1 MKAIIETGG
10 KQYYVSEGDVI
21 YVEKLDAEAGKKV
34 VFDKVLMANG
44 VSGNPYVKGATVEGE
59 VVKQGKGK
67 KLTIFTY
74 VPNKKSTRKK
84 QGHRQ
89 PYTKI
94 EIKKIKSGAFM
105 IKVKVEKDKIT
116 ITGHANY
123 ADYGSDIVCAAVSA
137 TVMTSIEGISIIDNE
152 VIDIKQEK
160 DKLDIIIN
168 KHVDSTDKLIE
179 NMLNCLN
186 EIANQYPKNVKII
199 NREE

>member
-1 MKAIIETGG
+1 
-10 KQYYVSEGDVI
+10 
-21 YVEKLDAEAGKKV
+21 
-34 VFDKVLMANG
+34 
-44 VSGNPYVKGATVEGE
+44 
-59 VVKQGKGK
+59 
-67 KLTIFTY
+67 
-74 VPNKKSTRKK
+74 
-84 QGHRQ
+84 
-89 PYTKI
+89 
-94 EIKKIKSGAFM
+94 M

-123 ADYGSDIVCAAVSA
+123 AEYGSDIVCAAVSA
-137 TVMTSIEGISIIDNE
+137 TIMTSIEGISIIDNE

-199 NREE
+199 NRDE